1 MKISRPRKW
10 PVVSS
15 PPPSTSSPV
24 VPQPMLVQTEH
35 GMQFVPIASSSL
47 PQSRQVQMPLSP
59 DLLPVQFVHSMPD
72 AALLTN
78 QSLASPYDLSVP
90 AMPSSTAPSFEHAA
104 SMQAMVGTSPTSK
117 VFGADASLASQGVVT
132 IGQGAKLAQTAPTLT
147 SQTTVVSATRSTLVS
162 ASVVSTTTVRSAA
175 PSVKS
180 AHDTAVVT
188 PRSVPSQLSNVPS
201 ITTVTT
207 PKPVRKS
214 RFSVTV
220 VKEAQAVD
228 KPKQASEEPVM
239 PLTVGAVSE
248 TLAVKP
254 ITTGIASAESL
265 TTPKVIRKGRFKVM
279 TFHDNPATG
288 ESATMAPTLELKQ
301 RLPSSS
307 TSQESLGNLTQGDSV
322 TSVSS
327 IGVMRQLSDSGVS
340 TTSECS
346 IENRSQSTLDA
357 TTASATSQT
366 TRLVAVT
373 PVSVAMTPVSVAMTP
388 VSVAMTPVSL
398 ASQPPAGNLQSVV
411 RQEMSMLK
419 QDAKMHVSFP
429 TWVAVSQF

>member
-1 MKISRPRKW
+1 
-10 PVVSS
+10 
-15 PPPSTSSPV
+15 
-24 VPQPMLVQTEH
+24 
-35 GMQFVPIASSSL
+35 
-47 PQSRQVQMPLSP
+47 MPLSP

-78 QSLASPYDLSVP
+78 QSLASSYDLNVP
-90 AMPSSTAPSFEHAA
+90 AVPSVTAPGFEHAA
-104 SMQAMVGTSPTSK
+104 SMQSMVGSSPTSK
-117 VFGADASLASQGVVT
+117 VFGADASLVSQGVAT
-132 IGQGAKLAQTAPTLT
+132 IAQAAKLAQTAPTLT

-180 AHDTAVVT
+180 AHDSAVVT
-188 PRSVPSQLSNVPS
+188 PRTAPSQLSNVPS
-201 ITTVTT
+201 APITI
-207 PKPVRKS
+207 PKPGRKS

-228 KPKQASEEPVM
+228 KPKQANASDKHVDESVM
-239 PLTVGAVSE
+239 PPSTAAAANE

-254 ITTGIASAESL
+254 TTTSIASAESF

-288 ESATMAPTLELKQ
+288 DGATTAPTLELKQ
-301 RLPSSS
+301 RPPSSS

-327 IGVMRQLSDSGVS
+327 IGLLHQLSDSGVS

-346 IENRSQSTLDA
+346 VENRSQTTLDA
-357 TTASATSQT
+357 TTASATSLT
-366 TRLVAVT
+366 ARSVAVAPASVAVT
-373 PVSVAMTPVSVAMTP
+373 PVSVAVAPVSVAVPP
-388 VSVAMTPVSL
+388 VSVV
-398 ASQPPAGNLQSVV
+398 SQPPATNVQSLV
-411 RQEMSMLK
+411 RQETSVPK
-419 QDAKMHVSFP
+419 QDAKMHVSG
-429 TWVAVSQF
+429 SMCCRS